1 MFLGSEFCGRCGA
14 KVVQAETAD
23 GDSGGDCP
31 RCKKRLGLLHISNVS
46 LNECQKCGGMWVNV
60 ETFRNICTDREKQ
73 LSILGFATKR
83 DGLASSVAKISYVP
97 CPQCK
102 QLMNRSNFAR
112 ASGVMIDTCKEHG
125 VWFDA
130 EELPKIIDFIQK
142 GGMERAREKE
152 KIELQ
157 HERDRLRDER
167 RKQAAFDARWGT
179 ADGDREDARGL
190 QGFLSKLFDL

>member
-14 KVVQAETAD
+14 KAVQAELAD
-23 GDSGGDCP
+23 GDSGDCP
-31 RCKKRLGLLHISNVS
+31 RCKRQLDLLRISEIA
-46 LNECQKCGGMWVNV
+46 LNECQKCGGMWMNV

-73 LSILGFATKR
+73 LSILGF
-83 DGLASSVAKISYVP
+83 SSKHGKSVSSTAKISYVP

-112 ASGVMIDTCKEHG
+112 ASGVMIDTCKDHG

-130 EELPKIIDFIQK
+130 EELPKIIEFIQK

-152 KIELQ
+152 KIELKD
-157 HERDRLRDER
+157 ERDRLRDER

-179 ADGDREDARGL
+179 ADGDREEARGI
-190 QGFLSKLFDL
+190 QGFLSRLFDI